1 VGAGPERMALSIGM
15 EFYLVEAFPQF
26 VSLAVAGIVNS
37 TLWPVDAANNPAH
50 FRNRAVI
57 NIALQ

>member
-1 VGAGPERMALSIGM
+1 M